1 MRVLA
6 VAAVAFALMA
16 AVADAHVTVI
26 PPAARPG
33 ETRTLTLRVL
43 NERSDA
49 STVEVDLFIPA
60 GVTAKAADRRG
71 WTKVETG
78 STVQWKA
85 NTPADAISGEQS
97 KDFELTAGPLPRTG
111 RLLFKTLQRYSS
123 GEVVRWIQE
132 PTPDAERPA
141 PVLQLTATGRP
152 RSAGGSSSSSA
163 AGWAV
168 LALLAAIA
176 AGCAV
181 LILRRRRRNARSALN
196 GATFV
201 SLSVMRCLLMPVP

>member
-1 MRVLA
+1 MRALA
-6 VAAVAFALMA
+6 LAAVLFALLA
-16 AVADAHVTVI
+16 TVADAHVTVI
-26 PPAARPG
+26 PSAARPG
-33 ETRTLTLRVL
+33 ETRTLTFRVL

-85 NTPADAISGEQS
+85 TTPADAISGEQS
-97 KDFELTAGPLPRTG
+97 KDFEVTVGPLPKSD
-111 RLLFKTLQRYSS
+111 RLLFKTLQRYST

-132 PTPDAERPA
+132 PTADAERPS

-152 RSAGGSSSSSA
+152 RSAGGSSSSA

-181 LILRRRRRNARSALN
+181 LILRRRRRRA
-196 GATFV
+196 
-201 SLSVMRCLLMPVP
+201 